1 MTKKQKK
8 HTVHYKFSSG
18 DFGLLSKDDFNELE
32 KEDLRNCSKFEIN
45 FEADM
50 LSVTGVKIKKLLIHY
65 DGITD
70 CPQDNFGFKFDTDGD
85 ELFKGTL
92 SPIITFELNKAVD
105 PDDFLQ
111 SIWISSIVIQPNKAR
126 DNFLQS
132 NESINRKFAVYEDK
146 NGSTSIIDQDQLDK
160 YISQLSG
167 AAFMPPVE
175 IYLDLFEGDGYG
187 EFELAELIDY
197 E

>member
-18 DFGLLSKDDFNELE
+18 DMGLLSRNDFNELE
-32 KEDLRNCSKFEIN
+32 KEDLRICSKFEIN

-50 LSVTGVKIKKLLIHY
+50 LEVTGVKIKKLLIHY

-85 ELFKGTL
+85 GLFKGTL

-105 PDDFLQ
+105 QDDFLQ
-111 SIWISSIVIQPNKAR
+111 SIWISSIVIQPKKAL
-126 DNFLQS
+126 DEFLQS

-146 NGSTSIIDQDQLDK
+146 NNSTSIIDEDKLDK
-160 YISQLSG
+160 YISQLSD
-167 AAFMPPVE
+167 AAFIPPLE
-175 IYLDLFEGDGYG
+175 IYLNHFDGDGYG